1 MSERARFVAYD
12 DLKRKLQ
19 DLEANLPLL
28 QSGEILVRI
37 LFTTLCRSD
46 IHTFLGR
53 RKEKSPTILGH
64 EIVGE
69 IIAYGPDAPLHD
81 LRGYP
86 LKIGDRITWAIYASD
101 PDDKMSKQGMPQ
113 KSMNLFKYGHEQL
126 TEESQFHGGLAEYII
141 LRKHTPVVIIH
152 DDMPD
157 SIAALINCSVAT
169 VAGAIR
175 LAGSLKNKNVLVFGS
190 GMLGTIACAMAK
202 RNNALKVI
210 AADKELNRSVKALQF
225 GADDFIALVQDQPES
240 HSVIGSETAVLSD
253 IDIVLEFTGI
263 PKAIMF
269 ALAKLNVGGKAI
281 LVGSTFRQPDI
292 SINAEMIVR
301 KLLTIQGLHNYND
314 KDLVSAVAFME
325 SARHFYP
332 FDELVSATFD
342 LSQVQQAFEY
352 AVQHNPYRVGIDL
365 KLNYK

>member
-1 MSERARFVAYD
+1 MTEKARFVAYN
-12 DLKRKLQ
+12 DLKRTLQ
-19 DLEANLPLL
+19 DHEANLPSL
-28 QSGEILVRI
+28 QSGELLVRI

-46 IHTFLGR
+46 IHTYLGR
-53 RKEKSPTILGH
+53 RQEKSPTILGH

-86 LKIGDRITWAIYASD
+86 LKIGDRITWGIYASD
-101 PDDKMSKQGMPQ
+101 PDDKMSKMGMPQ
-113 KSMNLFKYGHEQL
+113 KAINLFKYGHEEL

-141 LRKHTPVVIIH
+141 LRKHTSVVIIH
-152 DDMPD
+152 DDIPD
-157 SIAALINCSVAT
+157 RIAALINCSVAT

-175 LAGSLKNKNVLVFGS
+175 LAGSLKGKNVLVFGT

-202 RNNALKVI
+202 KNSALKVI
-210 AADKELNRSVKALQF
+210 AADKELNRSMKALQF
-225 GADDFIALVQDQPES
+225 GADDFIALPQDQAEDLS
-240 HSVIGSETAVLSD
+240 IIGSELSVLND

-263 PKAIMF
+263 PEAIMF
-269 ALAKLNVGGKAI
+269 ALSKLNVGGKAI

-301 KLLTIQGLHNYND
+301 KLLTIQGLHNYNE

-325 SARHFYP
+325 SARHFFP
-332 FDELVSATFD
+332 FEELVSKTFD

-352 AVQHNPYRVGIDL
+352 AVQHNPYRVGIDM
-365 KLNYK
+365 KLDKK